1 MSRLEQCRDSLDN
14 LPLKLT
20 NRQCRIFLCKQRGV
34 NCRRLQKLF
43 KSRLIVRR
51 PPIHSHTTHTGDVP
65 RWMIAQQQQQPHR
78 DANAQNTPQSVISLD
93 LEK

>member
-1 MSRLEQCRDSLDN
+1 MHRMEYKIQIPHESSLEQCRDSLDN
-14 LPLKLT
+14 LSLKLT

-51 PPIHSHTTHTGDVP
+51 PPFIHTQHTREMCQDG
-65 RWMIAQQQQQPHR
+65 
-78 DANAQNTPQSVISLD
+78 
-93 LEK
+93 